1 MQTARDE
8 LERWCSRFP
17 DQDGDLR
24 SRFRGPDNNHDGAF
38 LELFL
43 YELLPRLGLS
53 VKVHPRLADRS
64 RPDFLVAGPDGKAY
78 VEATYLNQRSTV
90 PPLEANVLN
99 AIDYLDCHVP
109 IDVGLNVW
117 VTGSLKREPRL
128 RPITDD
134 VCSWLN
140 QLDSRSARCRDGA
153 EKHIRVDPK
162 CSDLILTLQ
171 AVPRTIASRVIQA
184 WSSSGWSGILGEEI
198 YNAVSK
204 KAGKYKDLDHPL
216 VVAVN
221 ISSAGAELDEEAALF
236 GQQALR
242 LRRNASSDAWTSA
255 GIVRTGKAL
264 WFDNGQR
271 RSRYPKLSAL
281 MMFHDLAPWT
291 VANVSA
297 SLYLNPYVND
307 RVPREL
313 RTLGYAAEADGQL
326 RRYKGSRLVRDV
338 LGLPE
343 DWPGSFV
350 LGDSAAPSPN

>member
-8 LERWCSRFP
+8 LARWYSRFP

-38 LELFL
+38 FELFL
-43 YELLPRLGLS
+43 HELLPRLGLS
-53 VKVHPRLADRS
+53 VKVHPRLVDGG
-64 RPDFLVAGPDGKAY
+64 RPDFLVAGPAGKAY

-99 AIDYLDCHVP
+99 AIDDLDCHVP
-109 IDVGLNVW
+109 TDVGLSVW

-140 QLDSRSARCRDGA
+140 QLDSRSVRWRDGA

-162 CSDLILTLQ
+162 CSDLILALQ
-171 AVPRTIASRVIQA
+171 AVPRTVASRVIQA
-184 WSSSGWSGILGEEI
+184 WSSSGWSGIVGEEV

-204 KAGKYKDLDHPL
+204 KADKYKGLDHPL

-221 ISSAGAELDEEAALF
+221 IPSAGAEPHEEAALF
-236 GQQALR
+236 GHQTLR
-242 LRRNASSDAWTSA
+242 LRRSEDGDDLTPA
-255 GIVRTGKAL
+255 GIIHTGKAL
-264 WFDNGQR
+264 WFDNTKR
-271 RSRYPKLSAL
+271 RSHYPWLSAV

-297 SLYLNPYVND
+297 CLYLNPYEDD
-307 RVPREL
+307 RAPREL
-313 RTLGYAAEADGQL
+313 RTLGYAAEADGEL

-350 LGDSAAPSPN
+350 LGD